1 MPQTNMGCL
10 SMTDPCRVERT
21 NRCIIG
27 DCRAVLRD
35 LITQGVKVQIC
46 VTSPPYFGL
55 RNYGHPAQIGF
66 EETPELFVSALVGVF
81 RLVRDLLADDGTLW
95 LNIGDSYNAAGR
107 TGHGTRI
114 GYKQNTNR
122 ASNTGADN
130 LRPSVD
136 SLKPKDLIGI
146 PWMLAFALRADGWY
160 LRSEIIWHKVAP
172 MPESV
177 TDRPT
182 RAHEAVF
189 LLSKS
194 EKYFYSAAEARDA
207 LKPTSVA
214 RLMQPN
220 YDEQEGS
227 DRANGGAKTN
237 GKMKAVAAHFGGRI
251 KSQTNDQTRLAS
263 GNEWHQD
270 PTNGA
275 NWRDVWPMAADGYT
289 GAHFA
294 VMPRELARRC
304 IVAGSRP
311 GDTVL
316 DPFFGSGT
324 VGEVAQNLGRQWLGI
339 ELSPAYAKLQERRT
353 AQQGLVL

>member
-1 MPQTNMGCL
+1 MN
-10 SMTDPCRVERT
+10 SRV
-21 NRCIIG
+21 IIG
-27 DCRAVLRD
+27 DCRAVLPT
-35 LITQGVKVQIC
+35 LEAGSVQTC

-55 RNYGHPAQIGF
+55 RDYGHAAQIGL
-66 EETPELFVSALVGVF
+66 EETPELYVAAMVGVF

-114 GYKQNTNR
+114 GYKQDTNR
-122 ASNTGADN
+122 ASNSGADN
-130 LRPSVD
+130 RRPSVD

-189 LLSKS
+189 LLSKQ
-194 EKYFYSAAEARDA
+194 EQYFYSAAEARDD

-214 RLMQPN
+214 RLTQPN
-220 YDEQEGS
+220 YNEQEGS
-227 DRANGGAKTN
+227 ERATGGAKTN

-263 GNEWHQD
+263 GNEWQQD
-270 PTNGA
+270 PGAGA

-311 GDTVL
+311 GDIVL
-316 DPFFGSGT
+316 DPFGGSGT
-324 VGEVAQNLGRQWLGI
+324 TGQVAEELGRKWLLI
-339 ELSPAYAKLQERRT
+339 ELNGDYEKLVADRT
-353 AQQGLVL
+353 RQTGMELVCGS